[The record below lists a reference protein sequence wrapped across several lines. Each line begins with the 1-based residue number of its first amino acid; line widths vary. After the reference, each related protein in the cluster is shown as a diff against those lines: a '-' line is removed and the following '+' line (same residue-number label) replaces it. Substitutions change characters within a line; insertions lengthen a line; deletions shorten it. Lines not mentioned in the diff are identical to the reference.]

1 MIQLTNQVYKADIFE
16 KGRTFDKS
24 LYYFGWFQFL
34 QVLSYDSEGV
44 EVSEIGFWKCQKY
57 WKMDSE
63 IWLSSIIP
71 V

>member
-44 EVSEIGFWKCQKY
+44 EVSVLIEPRRALQPGY
-57 WKMDSE
+57 
-63 IWLSSIIP
+63 P
-71 V
+71 VISPN

>member
-34 QVLSYDSEGV
+34 QVLSYDSEGM
-44 EVSEIGFWKCQKY
+44 EVSV
-57 WKMDSE
+57 
-63 IWLSSIIP
+63 LT
-71 V
+71 